1 MAGGKQTPR
10 ARMINILY
18 LVLLGLIAL
27 EAPANLL
34 DAFKKIGDSLSNS
47 KKNVQ
52 NGIDANYTAFEKK
65 VKDEPE
71 RAKPILAKAEA
82 ATAVAN
88 ELNNYIEDLKTKLV
102 KNTGGMD
109 KEGDYEGREN
119 VDEGARLMIEGQ
131 KAKELKQKINE
142 TKEKLKAMLDPQ
154 DQSSISFALE
164 AEDSKTGEKKTWEQ
178 NYFGDGVPMGAE
190 MTTLIKIQ
198 ADVKNDEAQVQ
209 KKILSK
215 MEQAVV
221 TLDQFAAVAV
231 APSSYIIQ
239 GQQYKADIFLTAYDS
254 HSNPE
259 ITIDGN
265 KIQASGGKGTYTLT
279 ASGEGVKHYKGV
291 ISVRGTDGKIKSYS
305 LPEQTYTVAKP
316 SAVVSPEK
324 MNVLYIGVANPL
336 AVSAPGVSLDDI
348 NVSMSSG
355 SLGKTSQKGHYEAR
369 VTSPGT
375 VKVTISGVMEKGKA
389 PIVLGTSEFR
399 VKRIPDP
406 VAQFA
411 GKNSGSTSAVNLR
424 AQDRVF
430 AHLDN
435 FEFEAKFNV
444 THFTLIIQKPRQD
457 ALIIKGTGA
466 ELNAQMKAAMNTIG
480 PGTRVFFDDIT
491 AVGPDGSSRP
501 IAPILLTAN

>member
-47 KKNVQ
+47 KTNVQ
-52 NGIDANYTAFEKK
+52 NGIDANYTAFDKK

-71 RAKPILAKAEA
+71 RAKPILAKAKA
-82 ATAVAN
+82 ATAVAD
-88 ELNNYIEDLKTKLV
+88 ELNAYIEGLKKTLIER
-102 KNTGGMD
+102 TGGMSKD
-109 KEGDYEGREN
+109 GDYEGREN
-119 VDEGARLMIEGQ
+119 VDEGNRLMIEGQ
-131 KAKELKQKINE
+131 KAKELKQKIND
-142 TKEKLKAMLDPQ
+142 TKAKLLSYLDPQ
-154 DQSSISFALE
+154 DRGSISFALE
-164 AEDSKTGEKKTWEQ
+164 AEDSKTGEKKSWEQ

-198 ADVKNDEAQVQ
+198 SDVKNDEAQVQ

-239 GQQYKADIFLTAYDS
+239 GQPYKADIFLTAYDS

-259 ITIDGN
+259 ITLSDGTR
-265 KIQASGGKGTYTLT
+265 IQATGGKGTYIVNT
-279 ASGEGVKHYKGV
+279 SHEGIVKYHGS
-291 ISVRGTDGKIKSYS
+291 INVRGTDGKIKTYP
-305 LPEQTYTVAKP
+305 LPEQTYQVAKP

-336 AVSAPGVSLDDI
+336 AVSAPGISLDNI
-348 NVSMSSG
+348 HVSISSG
-355 SLGKTSQKGHYEAR
+355 SLRPAGLKGHYEAH
-369 VTSPGT
+369 VSTPGT
-375 VKVTISGVMEKGKA
+375 VKVTITGEMEKGKS
-389 PIVLGTSEFR
+389 IVLSTSDFR

-406 VAQFA
+406 IAQFA
-411 GKNSGSTSAVNLR
+411 GKNSGTTSAVNLR

-457 ALIIKGTGA
+457 ALIIKGTGS
-466 ELNAQMKAAMNTIG
+466 ELNSQMRAAMNTIG

-491 AVGPDGSSRP
+491 AVGPDGTSRP

>member
-34 DAFKKIGDSLSNS
+34 DAFKKIGDSLTNS
-47 KKNVQ
+47 KTNVQ

-71 RAKPILAKAEA
+71 RAKPILAKAKA
-82 ATAVAN
+82 ATAVAD
-88 ELNNYIEDLKTKLV
+88 ELNNYIEGLKKTLIQR
-102 KNTGGMD
+102 TGGMD

-119 VDEGARLMIEGQ
+119 VDEGNRLMIEGQ
-131 KAKELKQKINE
+131 KAKELKAKIND
-142 TKEKLKAMLDPQ
+142 TKEKLKNMLEPQ
-154 DQSSISFALE
+154 DQASVSFALE

-209 KKILSK
+209 KKLLSK

-239 GQQYKADIFLTAYDS
+239 GQTYKADIFLTAYDS
-254 HSNPE
+254 KSNPD
-259 ITIDGN
+259 ITIDGSH
-265 KIQASGGKGTYTLT
+265 ISASGGKGTYTVNT
-279 ASGEGVKHYKGV
+279 SSEGIKHYKGV
-291 ISVRGTDGKIKSYS
+291 IRVKGTDGKIKEYQ
-305 LPEQTYTVAKP
+305 LPEQTYQVAKP
-316 SAVVSPEK
+316 SAVVSPDK
-324 MNVLYIGVANPL
+324 MNVLYIGVDNPL
-336 AVSAPGVSLDDI
+336 SVSAPGVPLENLKI
-348 NVSMSSG
+348 SMSGG
-355 SLGKTSQKGHYEAR
+355 SVNGSKGHYTAR
-369 VTSPGT
+369 VSSIGT
-375 VKVTISGVMEKGKA
+375 AKITISAEMEKGKST
-389 PIVLGTSEFR
+389 VLGSSEFR

-406 VAQFA
+406 VAQFG
-411 GKNSGSTSAVNLR
+411 GKSGGSTSTVNLR
-424 AQDRVF
+424 AQDRLF

-435 FEFEAKFNV
+435 FEFEAKFNI
-444 THFTLIIQKPRQD
+444 THFKMLIQKPRQD
-457 ALIIKGTGA
+457 IIMKTGTGS
-466 ELNAQMKAAMNTIG
+466 ELNAEMKAALNSIT
-480 PGTRVFFDDIT
+480 PGTKVIFDDVT
-491 AVGPDGSSRP
+491 AVGPDGATRGLQA
-501 IAPILLTAN
+501 IILTAN

>member
-47 KKNVQ
+47 KTNIQ
-52 NGIDANYTAFEKK
+52 NGIDANYAAFEKK
-65 VKDEPE
+65 VKEEPD
-71 RAKPILAKAEA
+71 RAKPIMAKAKA
-82 ATAVAN
+82 ATAVAD
-88 ELNNYIEDLKTKLV
+88 ELNNYIESLKKTLIER
-102 KNTGGMD
+102 TGGMSKD
-109 KEGDYEGREN
+109 GDYEGREN
-119 VDEGARLMIEGQ
+119 VDEGNRLMIEGQ
-131 KAKELKQKINE
+131 KAKELKDKINE
-142 TKEKLKAMLDPQ
+142 TKEKLANMLEPQ
-154 DQSSISFALE
+154 DRSSISFSLE
-164 AEDSKTGEKKTWEQ
+164 ADDSKTGEKKSWEQ

-198 ADVKNDEAQVQ
+198 SDVKNDEAQVQ
-209 KKILSK
+209 KKLLSK

-221 TLDQFAAVAV
+221 TLDQFSAVAV
-231 APSSYIIQ
+231 AQSNYIIQ

-254 HSNPE
+254 HSNPD
-259 ITIDGN
+259 ITVDGS
-265 KIQASGGKGTYTLT
+265 KVQASGGKGTYTVT
-279 ASGEGVKHYKGV
+279 ASGEGLKHYKGMINV
-291 ISVRGTDGKIKSYS
+291 LGTDGKMKSYA
-305 LPEQTYTVAKP
+305 LPEQTYMVAKP

-348 NVSMSSG
+348 HVNMSGG
-355 SLGKTSQKGHYEAR
+355 SLKEVTKGHYEAR
-369 VTSPGT
+369 VTTPGT
-375 VKVTISGVMEKGKA
+375 VKVTISGELEKGKN
-389 PIVLGTSEFR
+389 IVLGSSEFR

-435 FEFEAKFNV
+435 FEFEAKFTV

-457 ALIIKGTGA
+457 ALIVKGTGA
-466 ELNAQMKAAMNTIG
+466 ELNADMKAKMATIG
-480 PGTRVFFDDIT
+480 PGTRVIFDDIT
-491 AVGPDGSSRP
+491 AVGPDGTARP

>member
-1 MAGGKQTPR
+1 
-10 ARMINILY
+10 MINILY

-47 KKNVQ
+47 KTNIQ

-65 VKDEPE
+65 VKDEPD
-71 RAKPILAKAEA
+71 RAKPIMAKAKA
-82 ATAVAN
+82 ATAVAD
-88 ELNNYIEDLKTKLV
+88 ELNNYIESLKKTLIDR
-102 KNTGGMD
+102 TGGMSKD
-109 KEGDYEGREN
+109 GDYEGREN
-119 VDEGARLMIEGQ
+119 VDEGNRLMIEGQ
-131 KAKELKQKINE
+131 KAKELKEKINT
-142 TKEKLKAMLDPQ
+142 TKEKLKNMLEPQ
-154 DQSSISFALE
+154 DQASISFSLE
-164 AEDSKTGEKKTWEQ
+164 AEDSKTGEKKSWEQ

-198 ADVKNDEAQVQ
+198 SDVKNDEAQVQ

-239 GQQYKADIFLTAYDS
+239 GQPYKADIFLTAYDS

-259 ITIDGN
+259 INLSDGTH
-265 KIQASGGKGTYTLT
+265 IQATGGKGTYTVNT
-279 ASGEGVKHYKGV
+279 SHEGIVKYHGT
-291 ISVRGTDGKIKSYS
+291 ISVRGTDGKMKQYS
-305 LPEQTYTVAKP
+305 LPEQTYQVAKP
-316 SAVVSPEK
+316 SAVVSPDK

-336 AVSAPGVSLDDI
+336 SVSAPGIPVDKI
-348 NVSMSSG
+348 HISMSSG
-355 SLGKTSQKGHYEAR
+355 SYTGSNGHYEAR
-369 VTSPGT
+369 VSSPGET
-375 VKVTISGVMEKGKA
+375 KVTISAEIAPGKTQ
-389 PIVLGTSEFR
+389 VLSASTFR

-424 AQDRVF
+424 AQDKVF

-435 FEFEAKFNV
+435 FEFEAKFTV

-457 ALIIKGTGA
+457 ALISKGTGSDLSA
-466 ELNAQMKAAMNTIG
+466 DMKAKMATIG
-480 PGTRVFFDDIT
+480 PGTRVIFDDIT
-491 AVGPDGSSRP
+491 AVGPDGTSRP

>member
-10 ARMINILY
+10 QRMINILY

-34 DAFKKIGDSLSNS
+34 DAFKKIGDSLTTS
-47 KKNVQ
+47 KNNIQ
-52 NGIDANYTAFEKK
+52 AGINQNYTAFQQK
-65 VKDEPE
+65 VKESPE
-71 RAKPILAKAEA
+71 RAKPILAQAEK
-82 ATAVAN
+82 ATAVA
-88 ELNNYIEDLKTKLV
+88 EQLNTYVEDLKKTLIQR
-102 KNTGGMD
+102 TGGMNS
-109 KEGDYEGREN
+109 EGTDYEGREN
-119 VDEGARLMIEGQ
+119 VDEGNRLMIESG
-131 KAKELKQKINE
+131 KGKELKQKINDTRQQLE
-142 TKEKLKAMLDPQ
+142 ALLDPK
-154 DQSSISFALE
+154 DRGTITFALD
-164 AEDSKTGEKKTWEQ
+164 AQDPKHGKSWEQ
-178 NYFGDGVPMGAE
+178 TYFGDGVPMGAE
-190 MTTLIKIQ
+190 MTTFIKIQ
-198 ADVKNDEAQVQ
+198 SDIKNDEAQVQ

-254 HSNPE
+254 KSNPDIE
-259 ITIDGN
+259 IDGSR
-265 KIQASGGKGTYTLT
+265 IQASGGKGTYTVT
-279 ASGEGVKHYKGV
+279 ATSEGVKHYKGT
-291 ISVRGTDGKIKSYS
+291 INVRGTDGKIKTYQ
-305 LPEQTYTVAKP
+305 LPEQTYTVARP

-336 AVSAPGVSLDDI
+336 SVSAPGISQDALH
-348 NVSMSSG
+348 VSMSSG
-355 SLGKTSQKGHYEAR
+355 SLSPAGAKGHYEAR
-369 VTSPGT
+369 VSSPGT
-375 VKVTISGVMEKGKA
+375 TRVTITGEIEKGKS
-389 PIVLGTSEFR
+389 IVLGTSEFR

-411 GKNSGSTSAVNLR
+411 GKNSGTTSAVNLR

-457 ALIIKGTGA
+457 ALIIKGSGS
-466 ELNAQMKAAMNTIG
+466 ELNAQMKAAMAGVG

-491 AVGPDGSSRP
+491 AVGPDGTPR
-501 IAPILLTAN
+501 ALGPILLTAN

>member
-34 DAFKKIGDSLSNS
+34 DAFKKIGDSLTNS
-47 KKNVQ
+47 KTNVQ

-65 VKDEPE
+65 VKEEPE
-71 RAKPILAKAEA
+71 RAKPILDKAKK
-82 ATAVAN
+82 ATAIAD
-88 ELNNYIEDLKTKLV
+88 ELNNYIEGLKKTLIER
-102 KNTGGMD
+102 TGGMSKD
-109 KEGDYEGREN
+109 GDYEGREN
-119 VDEGARLMIEGQ
+119 VDEGNRLMIEGQ
-131 KAKELKQKINE
+131 KAKELKAKINE
-142 TKEKLKAMLDPQ
+142 TKEKLKAILDPQ
-154 DQSSISFALE
+154 DQASISFALE

-198 ADVKNDEAQVQ
+198 SDVKNDEAQVQ

-254 HSNPE
+254 KSNPDIE
-259 ITIDGN
+259 IDGS
-265 KIQASGGKGTYTLT
+265 KIQASGGKGTYTVT
-279 ASGEGVKHYKGV
+279 ANSEGIKHYKGT
-291 ISVRGTDGKIKSYS
+291 ISVRGTDGKIKTYA
-305 LPEQTYTVAKP
+305 LPEQTYQVAKP
-316 SAVVSPEK
+316 SAVVSPDK

-336 AVSAPGVSLDDI
+336 SVSAPGIPVDKI
-348 NVSMSSG
+348 HISMSSG
-355 SLGKTSQKGHYEAR
+355 SYTGSNGHYEAR
-369 VTSPGT
+369 VTTPGET
-375 VKVTISGVMEKGKA
+375 KVTISAEIAPGKTQ
-389 PIVLGTSEFR
+389 VLSSSTFR

-406 VAQFA
+406 IAQFA
-411 GKNSGSTSAVNLR
+411 GKNSGTTSAVNLR
-424 AQDRVF
+424 AQDKVF

-435 FEFEAKFNV
+435 FEFEAKFTV

-457 ALIIKGTGA
+457 ALIIKGTGSD
-466 ELNAQMKAAMNTIG
+466 LNAQMKAAMNTIG